1 MKRNVLTQYLIIT
14 ASCALYAVGF
24 NWMFDPN
31 HISVGGFTG
40 LGQIINY
47 LLPGLPIGT
56 IVIILNVPLFV
67 LGWRFIGKDF
77 LFSSIYATAVSS
89 LMIDVLSSI
98 HTFSPMDPILAC
110 IYGGIVT
117 GIGCGLLLHESATT
131 GGTEMAARLLKLKFQ
146 GLSIGSLCLGL
157 DVAVTIGY
165 ALCFRDMTRA
175 MYGVVALYILSL
187 LIDRVVYGPNA
198 SKVAYIIMRPS
209 PRSCCSWTGASPC
222 WTVRGPGAAR
232 KSGSSCAPSAGGTS
246 SPSRSWC
253 RASTRTPS
261 SSCAM
266 PMRCW
271 ARASANM
278 TPRACNGGAAM
289 KKTLLAALLAAL
301 MLVCTGCA
309 SFLERDY
316 SVVQPHS
323 STYYES
329 EDRSVLR
336 AESYQD
342 LVNDLMLLLTGG
354 AREGT
359 IWLYAGTEPLDASA
373 AAERA
378 CKEVQQETP
387 LGAYA
392 VKYLTYT
399 IDDSARNYTAIH
411 LTIGY
416 RRTQEQIA
424 SMVYTTSVSALGEL
438 LTAAARRGS
447 GELVVQVGYF
457 DNQEEEVRSIVDQVQ
472 AMEAPEQK
480 EPWTVNFYPEGG
492 DVGIIEIL
500 LKKS

>member
-1 MKRNVLTQYLIIT
+1 
-14 ASCALYAVGF
+14 
-24 NWMFDPN
+24 
-31 HISVGGFTG
+31 
-40 LGQIINY
+40 
-47 LLPGLPIGT
+47 
-56 IVIILNVPLFV
+56 
-67 LGWRFIGKDF
+67 
-77 LFSSIYATAVSS
+77 
-89 LMIDVLSSI
+89 
-98 HTFSPMDPILAC
+98 
-110 IYGGIVT
+110 
-117 GIGCGLLLHESATT
+117 
-131 GGTEMAARLLKLKFQ
+131 
-146 GLSIGSLCLGL
+146 
-157 DVAVTIGY
+157 
-165 ALCFRDMTRA
+165 
-175 MYGVVALYILSL
+175 
-187 LIDRVVYGPNA
+187 
-198 SKVAYIIMRPS
+198 
-209 PRSCCSWTGASPC
+209 
-222 WTVRGPGAAR
+222 
-232 KSGSSCAPSAGGTS
+232 
-246 SPSRSWC
+246 
-253 RASTRTPS
+253 
-261 SSCAM
+261 
-266 PMRCW
+266 
-271 ARASANM
+271 
-278 TPRACNGGAAM
+278 M
-289 KKTLLAALLAAL
+289 KKALLAALLAAL

-329 EDRSVLR
+329 EDRVR
-336 AESYQD
+336 PP
-342 LVNDLMLLLTGG
+342 GG
-354 AREGT
+354 ELSGPGERPDAAADRRRREGT

-457 DNQEEEVRSIVDQVQ
+457 EHQEEEVRSIVDQVQ